1 MAVKRDRQQIRDILT
16 LVTGFDETIAEIASQ
31 EQLQQD
37 AAAEAM
43 KALSE
48 KTLRD
53 ILRGMDV
60 ENINRDKLGIRV
72 ASLRAA
78 GIENM
83 EQLCALSADQINSI
97 KGIGDEASWLIYTIA
112 GRIRRETEAGL
123 RVRVSLDDRSDAA
136 TSLLLS
142 AKAARE
148 TADAVRQAKS
158 IYDEYHE
165 SVLAA
170 CLAAKPAAGTVRW
183 LFLPE
188 RKKKEAVDAALYL
201 YSLLTGDYGERV
213 RAATDAYDARNIP
226 DADGIWEDFQRSS
239 AAYYAQ
245 FDRFGRALSTRI
257 DNSYSGLPEELVRQ
271 VEMEPLYL
279 DRLHASLRAYQEFG
293 VRYILRQGKVLLG
306 DEMGLG
312 KTVQAIAAMI
322 SLGALE
328 ATHFMVVCPASVLV
342 NWTRE
347 ISKFSEL
354 AVTPIRGGDQ
364 IALKRWIEKGG
375 VAVTTYESISRFSLP
390 ESFRFSMLIADEAHY
405 VKNPAARR
413 TQALLLLRRKA
424 ERVLFMTGTP
434 LENRVDE
441 MCFLVSCLR
450 PDIAGQVQKMKYI
463 SAAPQFREKL
473 APVYL
478 RRSREDVLSEL
489 PELIEKDQWCTMGAA
504 EWTPYMLA
512 VAAENFMAMRQ
523 VSWNVG
529 DLKHSSK
536 AGRLLELCDDAREDG
551 RKIIIFSYFR
561 ETIRAVQTLLGKRAL
576 EPITGSVSPK
586 RRQEIVDAF
595 TEAEDGTALICQ
607 VQAGGT
613 GLNIQA
619 ASVIIFCEPQIKPSM
634 ETQAVSRAY
643 RMGQLRSVLVHRL
656 LCDNTVDE
664 RILELLREKQ
674 DVFDSFAE
682 ESSSGSEYLKAEKSM
697 SAAII
702 EFEKERLAACPPTAG
717 ETDDGKGLQHNTL
730 SS

>member
-1 MAVKRDRQQIRDILT
+1 MAVKRDRQQIRDILD
-16 LVTGFDETIAEIASQ
+16 LITGYDETIAEIASQ
-31 EQLQQD
+31 ERLQQE

-43 KALSE
+43 KTLSE
-48 KTLRD
+48 KALGD

-60 ENINRDKLGIRV
+60 ENINRDKLGLRV

-97 KGIGDEASWLIYTIA
+97 RGIGDEASWLIYTIA
-112 GRIRRETEAGL
+112 GRIKRETETGL
-123 RVRVSLDDRSDAA
+123 KIRVSLDDRSDAA
-136 TSLLLS
+136 TALLLS

-148 TADAVRQAKS
+148 TADAVRQAKA
-158 IYDEYHE
+158 IYSEYHE

-170 CLAAKPAAGTVRW
+170 CLAAKPAAGVMRW

-188 RKKKEAVDAALYL
+188 QKKKEAVDAALYL
-201 YSLLTGDYGERV
+201 YGLLTGDYGARV
-213 RAATDAYDARNIP
+213 KAAADAYNARTIP
-226 DADGIWEDFQRSS
+226 DAGGVWEDYQKNS

-245 FDRFGRALSTRI
+245 LDRFGQALSTRI

-279 DRLHASLRAYQEFG
+279 DSLHASLRVYQEFG
-293 VRYILRQGKVLLG
+293 TRYILRQGKVLLG

-312 KTVQAIAAMI
+312 KTVQAIAAMV
-322 SLGALE
+322 SLRALG

-347 ISKFSEL
+347 IAKFSAL

-364 IALKRWIEKGG
+364 IALKRWMEQGG
-375 VAVTTYESISRFSLP
+375 AAVTTYESISRFALP
-390 ESFRFSMLIADEAHY
+390 ETFRFAMLIADEAHY

-413 TQALLLLRRKA
+413 TQALLALRKKA

-434 LENRVDE
+434 LENRVEE

-450 PDIAGQVQKMKYI
+450 PDIAGEVKKMKYI
-463 SAAPQFREKL
+463 SSAPQFREKL

-478 RRSREDVLSEL
+478 RRTREDVLSEL
-489 PELIEKDQWCTMGAA
+489 PELIEKEQWCEMGAL
-504 EWTPYMLA
+504 EWSQYMLS
-512 VAAENFMAMRQ
+512 VAAQNFMAMRQ
-523 VSWNVG
+523 VSWDVG

-536 AGRLLELCDDAREDG
+536 ARRLLELCDDAKEDG

-561 ETIRAVQTLLGKRAL
+561 ETIRAVQGLLGKRAL

-619 ASVIIFCEPQIKPSM
+619 ASVIIFCEPQIKPSI
-634 ETQAVSRAY
+634 ENQAVSRAY
-643 RMGQLRSVLVHRL
+643 RMGQLRSVVVHRL

-664 RILELLREKQ
+664 RIMEILREKQ

-682 ESSSGSEYLKAEKSM
+682 ESTAGSEYVRAEQSI
-697 SAAII
+697 SAAILQM
-702 EFEKERLAACPPTAG
+702 EKERLDSGELAALS
-717 ETDDGKGLQHNTL
+717 GKEQI
-730 SS
+730 

>member
-1 MAVKRDRQQIRDILT
+1 MAVKRDRQQIRDVLELI
-16 LVTGFDETIAEIASQ
+16 TGFDETIAEIASQ
-31 EQLQQD
+31 EQLQQEN
-37 AAAEAM
+37 AAEAM
-43 KALSE
+43 KSLAEKALG
-48 KTLRD
+48 D

-83 EQLCALSADQINSI
+83 EQLCALSADQINNI

-112 GRIRRETEAGL
+112 GRIKRETETGL
-123 RVRVSLDDRSDAA
+123 KVRVGLDDRSEAA

-148 TADAVRQAKS
+148 TADTVRQAKA
-158 IYDEYHE
+158 IYSEYHE
-165 SVLAA
+165 RVLAA
-170 CLAAKPAAGTVRW
+170 CMAAKPAAGVMRW
-183 LFLPE
+183 LFLSE
-188 RKKKEAVDAALYL
+188 QKKKEAVDAALYL
-201 YSLLTGDYGERV
+201 YGLLTGEYGERV
-213 RAATDAYDARNIP
+213 KAATDAYDARIVP
-226 DADGIWEDFQRSS
+226 DAEGVWEDFRLNS

-245 FDRFGRALSTRI
+245 LDRFGQAMSTRI
-257 DNSYSGLPEELVRQ
+257 DNSYSGLPDELVRQ
-271 VEMEPLYL
+271 VEMEPIYL
-279 DRLHASLRAYQEFG
+279 DGLHASLRVYQEFG

-312 KTVQAIAAMI
+312 KTVQAIAAMV
-322 SLGALE
+322 SLKALG

-347 ISKFSEL
+347 ITKFSEL

-364 IALKRWIEKGG
+364 TALKRWIDRGG
-375 VAVTTYESISRFSLP
+375 AAVTTYESISRFALP
-390 ESFRFSMLIADEAHY
+390 EPFRFAMLTADEAHY

-413 TQALLLLRRKA
+413 TQALLTLRKKA

-450 PDIAGQVQKMKYI
+450 HDIAGQIQKMKYI
-463 SAAPQFREKL
+463 SSAPQFREKL

-478 RRSREDVLSEL
+478 RRTREDVLGEL
-489 PELIEKDQWCTMGAA
+489 PELIEKEQWCEMGPM

-512 VAAENFMAMRQ
+512 VAAQNFMAMRQ
-523 VSWNVG
+523 VSWDVG
-529 DLKHSSK
+529 DLKYSSK
-536 AGRLLELCDDAREDG
+536 AVRLLELCDEAREDG

-561 ETIRAVQTLLGKRAL
+561 ETIRAVQRLLGKRAL
-576 EPITGSVSPK
+576 EPITGSVSPQK
-586 RRQEIVDAF
+586 RQEIVDAF
-595 TEAEDGTALICQ
+595 TGAEDGTALICQ

-619 ASVIIFCEPQIKPSM
+619 ASVIIFCEPQIKPSI
-634 ETQAVSRAY
+634 ENQAVSRAY
-643 RMGQLRSVLVHRL
+643 RMGQLNSVVVHRL

-664 RILELLREKQ
+664 RIMELLREKQ

-682 ESSSGSEYLKAEKSM
+682 ESTAGSEYLKAEHSM
-697 SAAII
+697 SAAILQM
-702 EFEKERLAACPPTAG
+702 EKERLDSGELAALS
-717 ETDDGKGLQHNTL
+717 GKE
-730 SS
+730 

>member
-1 MAVKRDRQQIRDILT
+1 MAVRRDRQQIRDILD
-16 LVTGFDETIAEIASQ
+16 LITGYDETIAEIASQ
-31 EQLQQD
+31 ERLQQD
-37 AAAEAM
+37 AAEAAM
-43 KALSE
+43 KTLSE
-48 KTLRD
+48 KALGD

-60 ENINRDKLGIRV
+60 ENINRDKLGLRV

-83 EQLCALSADQINSI
+83 EQLCALSADQINEI

-112 GRIRRETEAGL
+112 GRIRRETETGL
-123 RVRVSLDDRSDAA
+123 KIRVSLDDRSDAA
-136 TSLLLS
+136 TALLLA

-148 TADAVRQAKS
+148 TSDAVRQAKA
-158 IYDEYHE
+158 IYNEYHE

-170 CLAAKPAAGTVRW
+170 CLAAKSAAGVVRW

-188 RKKKEAVDAALYL
+188 QKKQEAVNAALYL
-201 YSLLTGDYGERV
+201 YSLLTGDYAERV
-213 RAATDAYDARNIP
+213 KSATDAYDARTIP
-226 DADGIWEDFQRSS
+226 DADGIWEDFQRNS

-245 FDRFGRALSTRI
+245 LDRFGQALSTRI
-257 DNSYSGLPEELVRQ
+257 DNSYSGLPEELVLR

-279 DRLHASLRAYQEFG
+279 DGLHASLRVYQEFG

-312 KTVQAIAAMI
+312 KTVQAIAAMV
-322 SLGALE
+322 SLKALG

-347 ISKFSEL
+347 IAKFSEL
-354 AVTPIRGGDQ
+354 AATPIRGGDLL
-364 IALKRWIEKGG
+364 ALRRWIDKGG
-375 VAVTTYESISRFSLP
+375 AAVTTYESISRFTLP
-390 ESFRFSMLIADEAHY
+390 ETFRFAMLVADEAHY
-405 VKNPAARR
+405 AKNPAARR
-413 TQALLLLRRKA
+413 TQALMTLRKKA

-463 SAAPQFREKL
+463 SSAPQFREKL

-478 RRSREDVLSEL
+478 RRTREDVLSEL
-489 PELIEKDQWCTMGAA
+489 PELIEEEQWCEMGPL

-512 VAAENFMAMRQ
+512 VAAQNFMAMRQ
-523 VSWNVG
+523 VSWDVG

-536 AGRLLELCDDAREDG
+536 AKRLLELCVEAKEDG

-561 ETIRAVQTLLGKRAL
+561 ETIRAVQGLLGKRAL

-595 TEAEDGTALICQ
+595 TQAEDGTALICQ

-619 ASVIIFCEPQIKPSM
+619 ASVIIFCEPQIKPSI
-634 ETQAVSRAY
+634 ENQAVSRAY
-643 RMGQLRSVLVHRL
+643 RMGQLRSVVVHRL

-664 RILELLREKQ
+664 RIMEILREKQ

-682 ESSSGSEYLKAEKSM
+682 GSTAGSEYIKAEQSM
-697 SAAII
+697 SAAILQM
-702 EFEKERLAACPPTAG
+702 EKERLDSGELAALA
-717 ETDDGKGLQHNTL
+717 EKA
-730 SS
+730 

>member
-1 MAVKRDRQQIRDILT
+1 MAVKRDRQQIRDILE
-16 LVTGFDETIAEIASQ
+16 LITGFDETIAEIASQ
-31 EQLQQD
+31 ERVQQD

-48 KTLRD
+48 KALGD

-60 ENINRDKLGIRV
+60 ENINRDRLGLRV

-83 EQLCALSADQINSI
+83 EQLCALSADQINEI

-112 GRIRRETEAGL
+112 GRIKRETETGL
-123 RVRVSLDDRSDAA
+123 KIRVSLDDKSGAA
-136 TSLLLS
+136 TSLLLT

-148 TADAVRQAKS
+148 TADAVRQAKA
-158 IYDEYHE
+158 IYSDYHE

-170 CLAAKPAAGTVRW
+170 CFTAKPAASVVHW
-183 LFLPE
+183 VFLPAQ
-188 RKKKEAVDAALYL
+188 KKKEAVDAALYL
-201 YSLLTGDYGERV
+201 YGLLTGDYGARV
-213 RAATDAYDARNIP
+213 KATIDAYDTREIP
-226 DADGIWEDFQRSS
+226 NADGLWEDFRKNS

-245 FDRFGRALSTRI
+245 LDRFGQALSTRI

-279 DRLHASLRAYQEFG
+279 DGLRTSLRVYQEFG
-293 VRYILRQGKVLLG
+293 TRYILRQGKVLLG

-312 KTVQAIAAMI
+312 KTVQAIAAMV
-322 SLGALE
+322 SLNTLG

-347 ISKFSEL
+347 ITKFSAL

-364 IALKRWIEKGG
+364 TALRRWMEKGG
-375 VAVTTYESISRFSLP
+375 AAVTTYESISRFGLP
-390 ESFRFSMLIADEAHY
+390 EDFRFDMLIADEAHY
-405 VKNPAARR
+405 AKNPAARR
-413 TQALLLLRRKA
+413 TQALLALRKRV

-463 SAAPQFREKL
+463 SSAPQFREKL

-478 RRSREDVLSEL
+478 RRTREDVLSEL
-489 PELIEKDQWCTMGAA
+489 PELIEKEQWCEMGPA
-504 EWTPYMLA
+504 EWTAYMLA
-512 VAAENFMAMRQ
+512 VAAQNFMAMRQ
-523 VSWNVG
+523 VSWDVG

-536 AGRLLELCDDAREDG
+536 AKRLLELCDEAREDG
-551 RKIIIFSYFR
+551 RKLIVFSYFR
-561 ETIRAVQTLLGKRAL
+561 ETIRAVQGLLGRRAL
-576 EPITGSVSPK
+576 EPITGSVSPQ

-595 TEAEDGTALICQ
+595 AEAEDGAVLICQ

-619 ASVIIFCEPQIKPSM
+619 ASVIIFCEPQIKPSI
-634 ETQAVSRAY
+634 ENQAVSRAY
-643 RMGQLRSVLVHRL
+643 RMGQLRSVVVHRL

-664 RILELLREKQ
+664 RIMEILREKQ
-674 DVFDSFAE
+674 DVFDAFAE
-682 ESSSGSEYLKAEKSM
+682 ESTVGGEYIKAERSM
-697 SAAII
+697 SAAILQM
-702 EFEKERLAACPPTAG
+702 EKARLDSGELAA
-717 ETDDGKGLQHNTL
+717 L
-730 SS
+730 SDKA

>member
-1 MAVKRDRQQIRDILT
+1 MAVKRDRQQIRDILE
-16 LVTGFDETIAEIASQ
+16 LITGFDETIAEIASQ
-31 EQLQQD
+31 ERVQQD

-48 KTLRD
+48 KALGD

-60 ENINRDKLGIRV
+60 ENINRDRLGLRV

-83 EQLCALSADQINSI
+83 EQLCALSADQINEI

-112 GRIRRETEAGL
+112 GRIKRETETGL
-123 RVRVSLDDRSDAA
+123 KIRVSLDDRSGAA
-136 TSLLLS
+136 TSLLLT

-148 TADAVRQAKS
+148 TADAVRQAKA
-158 IYDEYHE
+158 IYSDYHE

-170 CLAAKPAAGTVRW
+170 CFTAKPAASVVHW
-183 LFLPE
+183 VFLPAQ
-188 RKKKEAVDAALYL
+188 KKKEAVDAALYL
-201 YSLLTGDYGERV
+201 YGLLTGDYGARV
-213 RAATDAYDARNIP
+213 KATIDAYDTREIP
-226 DADGIWEDFQRSS
+226 NADGLWEDFRKNS

-245 FDRFGRALSTRI
+245 LDRFGQALSTRI

-279 DRLHASLRAYQEFG
+279 DGLRTSLRVYQEFG
-293 VRYILRQGKVLLG
+293 TRYILRQGKVLLG

-312 KTVQAIAAMI
+312 KTVQAIAAMV
-322 SLGALE
+322 SLNALG

-347 ISKFSEL
+347 ITKFSAL

-364 IALKRWIEKGG
+364 TALKRWMEKGG
-375 VAVTTYESISRFSLP
+375 AAVTTYESISRFGLP
-390 ESFRFSMLIADEAHY
+390 EDFRFDMLIADEAHY

-413 TQALLLLRRKA
+413 TQALLALRKRV

-463 SAAPQFREKL
+463 SSAPQFREKL

-478 RRSREDVLSEL
+478 RRTREDVLSEL
-489 PELIEKDQWCTMGAA
+489 PELIEKEQWCEMGPA
-504 EWTPYMLA
+504 EWTAYMLA
-512 VAAENFMAMRQ
+512 VAAQNFMAMRQ
-523 VSWNVG
+523 VSWDVG

-536 AGRLLELCDDAREDG
+536 AKRLIELCDEAREDG
-551 RKIIIFSYFR
+551 RKLIVFSYFR
-561 ETIRAVQTLLGKRAL
+561 ETIRAVQGLLGRRAL
-576 EPITGSVSPK
+576 EPITGSVSPQ

-595 TEAEDGTALICQ
+595 AEAEDGAVLICQ

-619 ASVIIFCEPQIKPSM
+619 ASVIIFCEPQIKPSI
-634 ETQAVSRAY
+634 ENQAVSRAY
-643 RMGQLRSVLVHRL
+643 RMGQLRSVVVHRL

-664 RILELLREKQ
+664 RIMEILREKQ
-674 DVFDSFAE
+674 DVFDAFAE
-682 ESSSGSEYLKAEKSM
+682 ESTVGGEYIKAERSM
-697 SAAII
+697 SAAILQM
-702 EFEKERLAACPPTAG
+702 EKARLDSGELAA
-717 ETDDGKGLQHNTL
+717 L
-730 SS
+730 SDKA

>member
-1 MAVKRDRQQIRDILT
+1 MAVKRDRQQIRDILD
-16 LVTGFDETIAEIASQ
+16 LITGFDETIADIASQ

-48 KTLRD
+48 KALGD

-60 ENINRDKLGIRV
+60 ENINRDRLGLRV

-83 EQLCALSADQINSI
+83 EQLCALSADQINEI

-112 GRIRRETEAGL
+112 GRIKRETETGL
-123 RVRVSLDDRSDAA
+123 KIRVSLDDRSGAA
-136 TSLLLS
+136 TTLLLS
-142 AKAARE
+142 AKTARE
-148 TADAVRQAKS
+148 TADAVRQAKA
-158 IYDEYHE
+158 IYNEYHE

-170 CLAAKPAAGTVRW
+170 CLAAKPAAGIVRW
-183 LFLPE
+183 VFLPAQ
-188 RKKKEAVDAALYL
+188 KKKEAVDAALYL
-201 YSLLTGDYGERV
+201 YGLLTGDFGERV
-213 RAATDAYDARNIP
+213 KATIDAYDSRRIP
-226 DADGIWEDFQRSS
+226 DADGVWEDFRKNN

-245 FDRFGRALSTRI
+245 LDRFGQALSTRI

-279 DRLHASLRAYQEFG
+279 DGLRTSLRVYQEFG
-293 VRYILRQGKVLLG
+293 TRYILRQGKVLLG

-312 KTVQAIAAMI
+312 KTVQAIAAMV
-322 SLGALE
+322 SLKALG

-347 ISKFSEL
+347 ITKFSAL

-364 IALKRWIEKGG
+364 KALTRWLEKGG
-375 VAVTTYESISRFSLP
+375 AAVTTYESISRFALP
-390 ESFRFSMLIADEAHY
+390 EAFRFDMLIVDEAHY

-413 TQALLLLRRKA
+413 TQALLALRKRV

-463 SAAPQFREKL
+463 SSAPQFREKL

-478 RRSREDVLSEL
+478 RRTREDVLSEL
-489 PELIEKDQWCTMGAA
+489 PELIEKEQWCEMGPA
-504 EWTPYMLA
+504 EWTAYMLA
-512 VAAENFMAMRQ
+512 VAAQNFMAMRQ
-523 VSWNVG
+523 VSWDVG
-529 DLKHSSK
+529 NLKHSSK
-536 AGRLLELCDDAREDG
+536 AKRLLELCDEAREDG
-551 RKIIIFSYFR
+551 RKVIVFSYFR
-561 ETIRAVQTLLGKRAL
+561 DTIRAVQELLGRRAL
-576 EPITGSVSPK
+576 EPITGSVSPQ

-595 TEAEDGTALICQ
+595 AEAEDGAVLICQ

-619 ASVIIFCEPQIKPSM
+619 ASVIIFCEPQIKPSI
-634 ETQAVSRAY
+634 ENQAVSRAY
-643 RMGQLRSVLVHRL
+643 RMGQLRSVVVHRL

-664 RILELLREKQ
+664 RIMEILREKQ
-674 DVFDSFAE
+674 DVFDAFAE
-682 ESSSGSEYLKAEKSM
+682 ESTAGGEYIKAEQSM
-697 SAAII
+697 SAAILQM
-702 EFEKERLAACPPTAG
+702 EKERLNSGELAALA
-717 ETDDGKGLQHNTL
+717 EK
-730 SS
+730 S